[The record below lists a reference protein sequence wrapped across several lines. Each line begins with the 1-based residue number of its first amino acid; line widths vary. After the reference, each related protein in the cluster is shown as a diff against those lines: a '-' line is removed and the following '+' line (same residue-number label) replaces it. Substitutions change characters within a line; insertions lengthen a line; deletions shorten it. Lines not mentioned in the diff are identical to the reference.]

1 MRRLLFVIVL
11 LASTLVTLPARSPQG
26 PGPAPATDP
35 NAYFFVQLSDPQ
47 FGMFTAD
54 KDFAQETANFAF
66 AIANINRWKPAF
78 VVITGDLVNKAGDA
92 AQIAEYARVRRTIA
106 KDIPVYEMAGN
117 HDVENTP
124 TPETVAAYRAAH
136 GPDHYA
142 FSYRDLRG
150 IVLNSTLIH
159 TPEKAS
165 DDYDVQRRWLEAELK
180 RARTGGVKHLIVFQ
194 HHPWFLEKADEPDQY
209 FNIPLARRTPLLQ
222 LFHESGVSML
232 VSGHYHRNAVA
243 RDGDIEAVTTGPVGM
258 PLGGAKSGMRIFLV
272 TSAGITHRYF
282 EFGELPTTVEPA
294 KGFVERK

>member
-11 LASTLVTLPARSPQG
+11 LVSTLATLPARSPQA
-26 PGPAPATDP
+26 PGAASASDP
-35 NAYFFVQLSDPQ
+35 NAFFFVQLSDPQ

-54 KDFAQETANFAF
+54 KDFAQETANFSF

-78 VVITGDLVNKAGDA
+78 VVITGDLVNKAGDT
-92 AQIAEYARVRRTIA
+92 AQMAEYARLRGTIA

-136 GPDHYA
+136 GPDHYV

-150 IVLNSTLIH
+150 VVLDSTLIH
-159 TPEKAS
+159 TPDKVP
-165 DDYDVQRRWLEAELK
+165 DDYEVQRRWLDAELRVAK
-180 RARTGGVKHLIVFQ
+180 ASGVKHLIVFQ

-222 LFHESGVSML
+222 LFHESGVSIL

-272 TSAGITHRYF
+272 TGAGITHRYF
-282 EFGELPTTVEPA
+282 EFGELPTTIEPE